1 MQLAS
6 SAPQGNPFLRVP
18 SRSREPPSTQGYIR
32 MWVDRVLM
40 GGSIGAQAHADI
52 NRRLGFN
59 QGYNISTTSS
69 IATLIYE
76 RVREI
81 CQRQKQFLEL
91 SCGSLQ
97 R

>member
-1 MQLAS
+1 
-6 SAPQGNPFLRVP
+6 
-18 SRSREPPSTQGYIR
+18 

-40 GGSIGAQAHADI
+40 GCRIEAEARADI

-69 IATLIYE
+69 IATLIYD
-76 RVREI
+76 RVRDI
-81 CQRQKQFLEL
+81 CQRQKQFLDL
-91 SCGSLQ
+91 SCASLQ